1 VSLLGLF
8 SAALIAYLSG
18 SLPTGFLVAR
28 AKGVDIRKAGSGNM
42 GATNVFRVL
51 GKGPGIFVLL
61 VDALKGALPVLV
73 LPSLLSRP
81 ALGSPDPAWIAL
93 VATLYAVLGHNY
105 TCWLGFK
112 GGKGIATSAG
122 AFAALVPGALLATV
136 AVWLLVFAASRYVSL
151 ASVCAA
157 GALPVAAALTHRPLP
172 VVALTL
178 VLSLLAIWKHKPNLQ
193 RLVAGTEARFVRKP
207 AAPAAP
213 EEVRR

>member
-1 VSLLGLF
+1 MSLLGLF

-73 LPSLLSRP
+73 LPSRLSRP
-81 ALGSPDPAWIAL
+81 ALGSPDPSWIAL
-93 VATLYAVLGHNY
+93 VATLCAVLGHNY

-112 GGKGIATSAG
+112 GGKGVATSAG

-172 VVALTL
+172 VVVLTL

-193 RLVAGTEARFVRKP
+193 RLLAGTEARFVKKP
-207 AAPAAP
+207 AASAAP